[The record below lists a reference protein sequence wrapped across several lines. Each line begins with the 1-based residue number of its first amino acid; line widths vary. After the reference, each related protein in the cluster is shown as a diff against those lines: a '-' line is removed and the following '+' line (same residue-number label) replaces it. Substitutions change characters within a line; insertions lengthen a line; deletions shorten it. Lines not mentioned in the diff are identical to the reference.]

1 MSYLGQRIKRRVARA
16 GMSGL
21 SSRPYGADI
30 SRRALPFG
38 ATMPEWVALTQPTTT
53 KRAMHGIAEY
63 GTVTG
68 IPTSAPHPKMHS
80 YPMTVHGPALQ
91 GPPDWYRAMQG
102 ASLGD
107 DQASGAP
114 VITDG
119 VAQWQQAMLS
129 TTQQIADAQTAM
141 AEKDKWI
148 RYLQIAATLSIP
160 LAAAVWKMIF
170 RGGSGGTY

>member
-1 MSYLGQRIKRRVARA
+1 MSYLGQRIKRRARR

-21 SSRPYGADI
+21 SSRPYGPDI
-30 SRRALPFG
+30 SHRALG
-38 ATMPEWVALTQPTTT
+38 ALT
-53 KRAMHGIAEY
+53 EY
-63 GTVTG
+63 GTTTG
-68 IPTSAPHPKMHS
+68 IATLPVKRPAATRTKMRS
-80 YPMTVHGPALQ
+80 YPMTVHGPAMQ

-107 DQASGAP
+107 DTQTAGATTL
-114 VITDG
+114 TDG
-119 VAQWQQAMLS
+119 VAQWQQSMLS

-141 AEKDKWI
+141 AQKDRWI

-170 RGGSGGTY
+170 RGGSGGAD

>member
-1 MSYLGQRIKRRVARA
+1 MSYLGQRMKRRVRR

-21 SSRPYGADI
+21 SSRPYGPDI
-30 SRRALPFG
+30 SRRALG
-38 ATMPEWVALTQPTTT
+38 ATMPEYVAVTGAVSP
-53 KRAMHGIAEY
+53 KRALHGISEY
-63 GTVTG
+63 GTLTG
-68 IPTSAPHPKMHS
+68 QPTLPPRTKLHS

-107 DQASGAP
+107 DTPTTGAATL
-114 VITDG
+114 TDG
-119 VAQWQQAMLS
+119 ASQWQQAMLS

-170 RGGSGGTY
+170 RGGSSGTY